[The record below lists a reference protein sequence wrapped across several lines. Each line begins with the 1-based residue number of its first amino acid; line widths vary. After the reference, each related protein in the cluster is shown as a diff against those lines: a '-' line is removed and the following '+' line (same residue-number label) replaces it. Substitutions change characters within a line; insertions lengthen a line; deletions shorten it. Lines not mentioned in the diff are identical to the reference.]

1 MKKSYNYILIDD
13 NELDVYV
20 NKGLLE
26 LSQSESKVYT
36 FLSCMEAMNFISNNV
51 NSFNSKRNIL
61 LLDVQMPDISGFEC
75 LQKYLDLDESVRK
88 KTNIILLS
96 STIDEHDT
104 RKARQN
110 PLVAGIIEKP
120 LVYEILE
127 KKLEKL
133 NP

>member
-13 NELDVYV
+13 NELDVHV

-26 LSQSESKVYT
+26 LSQPESKVYT

-51 NSFNSKRNIL
+51 TSFNSKRNIL

-88 KTNIILLS
+88 KTTIILLS

-104 RKARQN
+104 RKARQD

-133 NP
+133 TP